1 MKRVIFSLNK
11 LFNKSDKKQVVVVE
25 DNCFEIKDKVY
36 NLQHIVYFEKK
47 YHQGYTITKYGLV
60 IKTIDG
66 EIEEHLFK
74 TEKERDN
81 AYKKLKDNLSFK

>member
-36 NLQHIVYFEKK
+36 NLQHIVYCEKK
-47 YHQGYTITKYGLV
+47 YHVL
-60 IKTIDG
+60 
-66 EIEEHLFK
+66 
-74 TEKERDN
+74 
-81 AYKKLKDNLSFK
+81 KK